1 MKMNKFKGVKMNI
14 KIKRENNLL
23 LITSPYSRSFV
34 SKMRNLQG
42 KWNRE
47 LNVWEVSEEFEDK
60 VNEAIL
66 EIYRVDL
73 TGKEEYMIVEY
84 CAKDFEDRDKDDI
97 RIGNIVTV
105 YRPSR
110 DAKVILRDTAIMEG
124 EFDKSGGSVK
134 YPAVFDRG
142 EGYNVILRS
151 TIFKKEYDKLSEDEK
166 SKLTIIRRQDKK
178 ERLLNEKEII
188 LKRLS
193 EIEDELKKCEENKD
207 E

>member
-1 MKMNKFKGVKMNI
+1 MNI
-14 KIKRENNLL
+14 KIKRNNNKL

-42 KWNRE
+42 KWNAE
-47 LNVWEVSEEFEDK
+47 LKVWEVSE
-60 VNEAIL
+60 
-66 EIYRVDL
+66 
-73 TGKEEYMIVEY
+73 
-84 CAKDFEDRDKDDI
+84 DFEDRDKDDI

-134 YPAVFDRG
+134 HPAVFDRG

-151 TIFKKEYDKLSEDEK
+151 TIYKKEYEKLSEEEK
-166 SKLTIIRRQDKK
+166 SKLTIIKKQDKK
-178 ERLLNEKEII
+178 ERLLNEKEILI
-188 LKRLS
+188 KRLS
-193 EIEDELKKCEENKD
+193 EIEDELKKCEENED

>member
-1 MKMNKFKGVKMNI
+1 MNI
-14 KIKRENNLL
+14 KIKRNNNKL

-42 KWNRE
+42 KWNAE
-47 LNVWEVSEEFEDK
+47 LKVWEVSEDFEDK
-60 VNEAIL
+60 VYDAIL
-66 EIYRVDL
+66 KIYRVDL

-134 YPAVFDRG
+134 HPAVFDRG

-151 TIFKKEYDKLSEDEK
+151 TIYKKEYEKLSEEEK
-166 SKLTIIRRQDKK
+166 SKLTIIKKQDKK
-178 ERLLNEKEII
+178 DDTDNET
-188 LKRLS
+188 
-193 EIEDELKKCEENKD
+193 
-207 E
+207 